1 MTTGSCGIT
10 VLIHNPELRGLKC
23 DHDRCKRVTVRT
35 SATINHTHLDT
46 RMNAHG
52 FATIIIA
59 TGSCLAAQAAT
70 YVSDFSD
77 LSTGAP
83 LDTVDGWQQS
93 APNFDSIYPRAFG
106 TQLAVGTPA
115 AAVGGYYD
123 TEPPTGEGYFS
134 AYHGLDI
141 ELHSPASFYTNF
153 AIVDSEGFDVDGT
166 LYGTE
171 RNPFQITLRNAANA
185 ELFSLI
191 FDPVLGE
198 NPDPT
203 ASSTDAWNVAWS
215 TGGVKSLP
223 IAAIF
228 EAAIYGFN
236 LQFNP
241 DGSNVGFTLTVNGT
255 NSFSYSNSLSGL
267 AEEQIARIEFG
278 ISAVESEATGTPQ
291 FGTNHIVFEGIAA
304 IPEPSLGLL
313 TGSAVLVL
321 AMRRRRS
328 TC

>member
-1 MTTGSCGIT
+1 MTDAQEFQFAPAPTSIT
-10 VLIHNPELRGLKC
+10 P
-23 DHDRCKRVTVRT
+23 TY
-35 SATINHTHLDT
+35 T

-52 FATIIIA
+52 FATIVIA
-59 TGSCLAAQAAT
+59 AGSCLTAQAAT

-77 LSTGAP
+77 LSVGAP
-83 LDTVDGWQQS
+83 LDSVDGWQQS

-106 TQLAVGTPA
+106 TQLAGGIPA

-123 TEPPTGEGYFS
+123 TEPPAGESYFS

-141 ELHSPASFYTNF
+141 ALQSPASLYTNF
-153 AIVDSEGFDVDGT
+153 AIIDSEGFDVDGT

-191 FDPVLGE
+191 FDPVQGE
-198 NPDPT
+198 SSDPT

-228 EAAIYGFN
+228 EASMYGLN

-241 DGSNVGFTLTVNGT
+241 NGSNVGFTLSLDGT
-255 NSFSYSNSLSGL
+255 NGFSYSNTLSGL
-267 AEEQIARIEFG
+267 SDEQIARIEFG
-278 ISAVESEATGTPQ
+278 IHAVDSDTTGTPQ
-291 FGTNHIVFEGIAA
+291 FGTNHIVFDGLAA

-328 TC
+328 AC